1 MKRVIAAVL
10 ALVLC
15 LSLAACNSGP
25 SMEEYMQ
32 EHQTE
37 YKTMAQSMSTNG
49 VTMEFSAR
57 DDSLVLSARL
67 DMAVD
72 ESVRVAAAAV
82 MEVSLEDNKQ
92 NYLSILDAVR
102 EAVPSAKSIIVEFY
116 DSEDTLIISKEF
128 FAE

>member
-1 MKRVIAAVL
+1 MKKVIAAVL

-37 YKTMAQSMSTNG
+37 YKAMAQSMSTNG

-72 ESVRVAAAAV
+72 ESVRVAAATV
-82 MEVSLEDNKQ
+82 MEVSLEDSKQ
-92 NYLSILDAVR
+92 DYLSILDAVR